1 MKKITHFFNKFIL
14 LSILLLPS
22 IIHADGLIMVP
33 EIDRDFSKETNQQAF
48 INYENGF
55 EKMIISVGT
64 EGENKEGQVWLFPV
78 PSKPEGVV
86 IDIIDSLPELSGDDV
101 LDKAKIQLEDS
112 QEFFLEYNFSYFIF
126 PALLNETLG
135 VKSSYSDSY
144 GVLMPF
150 EIVDFGNE
158 DIEIHEHIEKEGII
172 SEIITAK
179 TAKGLDVYLKDKGI
193 NLKEKSIPVLDNYI
207 GKDYSFVVSWINP
220 DEQKTSNQVGLFV
233 TFPTDKMYFPLL
245 PTSVYESEI
254 VPATI
259 RVIGYVTPEIFDN
272 IKNYTKISYYKDD
285 YSYLE
290 AEAGFFY
297 KGGRDIKYTKIEIE
311 SPSKY
316 LTDDLWIKNKTPL
329 KVSLFSFI
337 GEHPFLSLF
346 LIMLISAVLSGLILS
361 FIFFKGMKRRR
372 LKTILISLFNLLTAL
387 GLIIKL
393 AFTKTKEDKKDIET
407 EGVLMELK
415 EKGYL
420 WRRKISI
427 FSLFLATFIFPFFLV
442 TSLTMLFNSLSN
454 PSYYPPGQ
462 SLFFLASNLPFVV
475 SLVAFLLL
483 KRIKIKDTNLFKAI
497 KEKGYSSW
505 TFLPKDKQKIY
516 FFFASHLLYVWLVV
530 GVLFCLLSIV

>member
-1 MKKITHFFNKFIL
+1 MKKITHFLNKSIL

-135 VKSSYSDSY
+135 VKSSYSNSY

-272 IKNYTKISYYKDD
+272 IKNYTKIGYYKDD

-297 KGGRDIKYTKIEIE
+297 KGDKDIKYTKIEIE

-316 LTDDLWIKNKTPL
+316 LTDDLWIKNKAPL
-329 KVSLFSFI
+329 KVSLFGFI
-337 GEHPFLSLF
+337 GEHSFLSLF

-407 EGVLMELK
+407 EGVLMELR

-427 FSLFLATFIFPFFLV
+427 FSLFLATFTFPFFLV
-442 TSLTMLFNSLSN
+442 TSILSLSN
-454 PSYYPPGQ
+454 PFNYSFERLL
-462 SLFFLASNLPFVV
+462 SFLALNLPFMV
-475 SLVAFLLL
+475 SLVVFLLL
-483 KRIKIKDTNLFKAI
+483 KRIKIKDTNLFKVI

-516 FFFASHLLYVWLVV
+516 FFFVSHLLYVWLVV
-530 GVLFCLLSIV
+530 GVFFCLLSIV